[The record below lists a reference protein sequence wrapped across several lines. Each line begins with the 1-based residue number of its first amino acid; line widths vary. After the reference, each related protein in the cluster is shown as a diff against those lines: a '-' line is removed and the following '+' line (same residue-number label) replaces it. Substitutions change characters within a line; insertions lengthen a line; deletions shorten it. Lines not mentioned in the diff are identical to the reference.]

1 MLNIG
6 IVTLKSVDKIRTL
19 ETLNCPVPY
28 KLFFCRTLGYG
39 KARNNTALEFGTSG
53 LMVQFNDDL
62 ILSQDIWHNILSL
75 KRGEFILTHDGEH
88 LCSRV
93 FAIYLEDFWNIRFDE
108 SIKYCFEDGDFA
120 YRAQQ
125 AGLKLKVLSPKFS
138 KHIPHPH
145 SFYKPKRIVPIT
157 WEFCK
162 MYVKYNRHFDKNP
175 LNFFFPFHDYKVAV
189 QHLILRLT
197 FTVIWIIKGVN

>member
-6 IVTLKSVDKIRTL
+6 IVTLKSANKVATL
-19 ETLNCPVPY
+19 DTLKCPVSFR
-28 KLFFCRTLGYG
+28 LMFCRTLGYG
-39 KARNNTALEFGTSG
+39 KARNIVALKFGSSG

-62 ILSQDIWHNILSL
+62 VLSNQIWEQIINL
-75 KRGEFILTHDGEH
+75 KQGEFMLTHDGEH

-93 FAIYLEDFWNIRFDE
+93 FAIHLEDFSKIKFDE

-125 AGLKLKVLSPKFS
+125 NGLKLKVLSPNFA

-145 SFYKPKRIVPIT
+145 SFYNPKRIIPIS

-162 MYVKYNRHFDKNP
+162 MFVKYKRNFNNNP
-175 LNFFFPFHDYKVAV
+175 LEFFFPFHDYKVII
-189 QHLILRLT
+189 QHLILRVT